1 MLAILMAV
9 TLAAPGSS
17 ASPPELDLKNQ
28 PVRECRI
35 ISEGAS
41 RSSDVTICRAKAQ
54 WRKRDLCRGVTRYCS
69 PEQKAEMFGKRT
81 AFSLSEDSRI
91 VCRVLLATGSRL
103 SSERVCLPNRE
114 WQRMWD
120 DSSSTTLRLQDQS
133 TRVRDQQ

>member
-1 MLAILMAV
+1 MFAILIAA
-9 TLAAPGSS
+9 TLAAPGN
-17 ASPPELDLKNQ
+17 ATPSPEFTLKDQ

-69 PEQKAEMFGKRT
+69 PQQKAEMFGKRT

-103 SSERVCLPNRE
+103 STERVCLPNRE

-120 DSSSTTLRLQDQS
+120 DSSSTTPKLQDQS